1 MHLSAYVLDIICS
14 PHRHD
19 SDLSTTNTTRPTT
32 VIHSNHRR
40 LPSRGSV
47 LPQDCRYSSKPGQFH
62 GRPYRQTKGYFR
74 QEDTQ
79 GASDSRNGAIDI
91 EKTARKTF
99 FAYAIPSLW
108 RRSKQYYTRSFS
120 IREKAAAVTQRA
132 STSTA
137 LNSTATRPQHHH
149 QSTMHE
155 CLYCGTALQDPFRCC
170 SRLLHVKPETTVM
183 AMRRV
188 SGERVIA

>member
-1 MHLSAYVLDIICS
+1 MSKLHSSSPGLLSQYLVFPLKLRQHFMHLSAYVLDIICS

-120 IREKAAAVTQRA
+120 IREKAAAATQRA
-132 STSTA
+132 STSTTIPPVP
-137 LNSTATRPQHHH
+137 LRSVSMT
-149 QSTMHE
+149 E
-155 CLYCGTALQDPFRCC
+155 C
-170 SRLLHVKPETTVM
+170 TT
-183 AMRRV
+183 
-188 SGERVIA
+188 